1 MEKKCG
7 GKKRQ
12 KKKNKKKTKKKTT
25 KKKTCDAEKTI
36 VLSAAF

>member
-7 GKKRQ
+7 GKK
-12 KKKNKKKTKKKTT
+12 KKKTKQKKQTG
-25 KKKTCDAEKTI
+25 KKTCDAEKTI